1 MNEAL
6 TLNSQGPLL
15 DPVTPGDWPLLER
28 LLQDYLQE
36 LSVWT
41 GDQPGRDG
49 HFQYP
54 YLDHYRREPDRG
66 VFLVKTGSNPTES
79 SDGAPVA
86 GFVMIRDERDP
97 QTGVLVH
104 EIAEFY
110 IRPGYR
116 RAGFGRDCVR
126 ELLNRLP
133 GQWQLGVL
141 AGNDVA
147 RQFWRQVI
155 ADLCGTFEE
164 RTPAVPSAGQ
174 TLFRFETA
182 AGV

>member
-6 TLNSQGPLL
+6 KQNSQGSLL
-15 DPVTPGDWPLLER
+15 YPVTPGDWPMLER

-41 GDQPGRDG
+41 GDQPDRDG
-49 HFQYP
+49 NFQYP
-54 YLDHYRREPDRG
+54 FLTHYRREPDRR
-66 VFLVKTGSNPTES
+66 VFLVKKGPNPTQS
-79 SDGAPVA
+79 GDTPVA

-97 QTGVLVH
+97 QSGVLVH

-116 RAGFGRDCVR
+116 RTGFGRDCFR

-164 RTPAVPSAGQ
+164 STPAARSAGQ